1 MKFKVGD
8 KVRVISL
15 SKITEQYPRSLW
27 HSSYIFTSEVEGCR
41 FTQGMLEFCGLVGTI
56 VDKWI
61 TDDETYR
68 YSLSFGNGEVSE
80 WSWVPEFFEPAY
92 VSSFEEAYE
101 T

>member
-1 MKFKVGD
+1 MKFKIGD

-15 SKITEQYPRSLW
+15 SKIAEQYPRSFW

-56 VDKWI
+56 ANKW
-61 TDDETYR
+61 TADDGTYR
-68 YSLSFGNGEVSE
+68 YSLSFDDERIPG
-80 WSWVPEFFEPAY
+80 WSWVPEFFETAY